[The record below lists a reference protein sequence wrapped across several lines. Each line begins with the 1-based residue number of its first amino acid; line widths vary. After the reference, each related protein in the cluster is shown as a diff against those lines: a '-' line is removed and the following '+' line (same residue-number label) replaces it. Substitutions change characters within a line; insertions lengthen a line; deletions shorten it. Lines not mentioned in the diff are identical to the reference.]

1 MSAPPVLI
9 LIEDDEVLG
18 RSLEQRFRLEGYRV
32 NWAKSAAQARSV
44 LSEGT
49 VSMVLSDIRLPDGT
63 GEDVVREAFDL
74 RGALP
79 VIFMT
84 AYGDIEQA
92 VRLVKLGARD
102 YIAKPFNVDE
112 LVDRIASILDASRSL
127 ETTSDPYACF
137 GVSWATQALRN
148 TLDRLVSSDLPV
160 LLTGE
165 TGTGKEVAA
174 RYLHEKTS
182 HGTQPFVAVN
192 CAAIPADLFESSFF
206 GHERG
211 AFTGAATRHQ
221 GFVGQAGNGTL
232 FLDEIGELSLAH
244 QAKLL
249 RLIESREY
257 QPLGATGVARCA
269 ARFVFATNRDLE
281 DAVTQGTF
289 RSDLLYRINIVQCH
303 MPALRERK
311 EEILP
316 LLRFHAARV
325 AARRNEPTPD
335 IPVAVEVQ
343 AQQHPWHGNIRELV
357 NRVERGIAL
366 GGSGRLLVTDLWPDR
381 ERVAHE
387 ESQDLS
393 LASARESAEREHIV
407 RVLASSKG
415 SLSEAARILDISR
428 TTLWSKIQKYGIQP

>member
-1 MSAPPVLI
+1 MSSSPALI

-18 RSLEQRFRLEGYRV
+18 RSLEQRFRLEGYKVR
-32 NWAKSAAQARSV
+32 WAKSAAQARSV
-44 LSEGT
+44 LSEGA

-63 GEDVVREAFDL
+63 GEDVVREAFA
-74 RGALP
+74 RHGALP
-79 VIFMT
+79 VIVMT

-112 LVDRIASILDASRSL
+112 LVDRIALILEASRSL
-127 ETTSDPYACF
+127 ETAADPYACF
-137 GVSWATQALRN
+137 GVSPATRGLRN
-148 TLDRLVSSDLPV
+148 TLDRLSHSDLPV
-160 LLTGE
+160 LFTGE

-174 RYLHEKTS
+174 RYLHDKAS
-182 HGTQPFVAVN
+182 HSTQPFVAVN
-192 CAAIPADLFESSFF
+192 CAAIPADLFESLFF

-211 AFTGAATRHQ
+211 AFTGAATRYQ
-221 GFVGQAGNGTL
+221 GFVGQAGSGTL

-249 RLIESREY
+249 RLIETREY
-257 QPLGATGVARCA
+257 QPIGATSTVSCA

-281 DAVTQGTF
+281 DAVARGTF

-316 LLRFHAARV
+316 LLHFHVARV
-325 AARRNEPTPD
+325 AARRSEPVPD
-335 IPVAVEVQ
+335 IPVAVEIQ
-343 AQQHPWHGNIRELV
+343 AQRHPWRGNIRELA

-366 GGSGRLLVTDLWPDR
+366 GSAGRLQVTDLWP
-381 ERVAHE
+381 ELQHE
-387 ESQDLS
+387 TAQEGLDLS
-393 LASARESAEREHIV
+393 LACAREDAERAHIV
-407 RVLASSKG
+407 RVLAASNG
-415 SLSEAARILDISR
+415 SLSEAARRLDISR
-428 TTLWSKIQKYGIQP
+428 TTLWSKIQKYDIQA